1 MKRYSFPLDERLVKE
16 FFNPIRSKKDVVSLL
31 MKSIKIMLINDTVDK
46 CRVRGEII
54 LIVSKMS
61 RLFYF
66 TENKFFSITFPFLV
80 YESDGELEFSS
91 KTVKIIDSKVTS
103 DVIGVISKNGFQD
116 VECALEFVDPIV
128 EIADFEQLF
137 WPFILNL
144 FMYEDGYIR
153 YDYDEKYEDGD
164 HHPLNHYDI
173 FYSSLATFKVG
184 LRNRLE
190 ADSMLDFLDSN
201 SICNYLECTKYKKC

>member
-1 MKRYSFPLDERLVKE
+1 MKRYSFALDERLVKE
-16 FFNPIRSKKDVVSLL
+16 FFTPIRSKKDVVSLL
-31 MKSIKIMLINDTVDK
+31 MKSIKLILINDTIEES
-46 CRVRGEII
+46 RVKGELT

-66 TENKFFSITFPFLV
+66 SENKFFSISFPFLV
-80 YESDGELEFSS
+80 VETEGVLEFSS
-91 KTVKIIDSKVTS
+91 KTVKIIDNKVTS
-103 DVIGVISKNGFQD
+103 DVISVISKSGFQD

-153 YDYDEKYEDGD
+153 YDYDEKYENGD

-173 FYSSLATFKVG
+173 FYSSLSTFKVG

-201 SICNYLECTKYKKC
+201 SICHYIECAT

>member
-1 MKRYSFPLDERLVKE
+1 MKRYTFTLDERLVNE
-16 FFNPIRSKKDVVSLL
+16 FFTPVRSKKDVVSLL
-31 MKSIKIMLINDTVDK
+31 MKSIKLMLVNDSIDK
-46 CRVRGEII
+46 SRVKGQLT
-54 LIVSKMS
+54 LIVSKTS

-66 TENKFFSITFPFLV
+66 SENKFFSISFPFLV
-80 YESDGELEFSS
+80 IENNGEFEFSS

-103 DVIGVISKNGFQD
+103 QVIGVVSKSGFQD

-137 WPFILNL
+137 WPFLLNL

-153 YDYDEKYEDGD
+153 YDYDEKHESGD

-173 FYSSLATFKVG
+173 FYSSLSTFKIG

-190 ADSMLDFLDSN
+190 SDSMLDFLDSN
-201 SICNYLECTKYKKC
+201 SICHYLECAT

>member
-1 MKRYSFPLDERLVKE
+1 MKRYTFTLDERLVKE
-16 FFNPIRSKKDVVSLL
+16 FFTPVRSKKDIVSLL
-31 MKSIKIMLINDTVDK
+31 MKSIKLMLVNDAIDK
-46 CRVRGEII
+46 IRVKGELT

-66 TENKFFSITFPFLV
+66 SENKFFSISFPFLV
-80 YESDGELEFSS
+80 IENEGELEFSS
-91 KTVKIIDSKVTS
+91 KTVKIIDNKVTS
-103 DVIGVISKNGFQD
+103 DVIGVVSKSGFQD
-116 VECALEFVDPIV
+116 VECALEFVDPII

-137 WPFILNL
+137 WPFLLNL

-153 YDYDEKYEDGD
+153 YDYDEKYESGD

-173 FYSSLATFKVG
+173 FYSSLSTFKIG

-190 ADSMLDFLDSN
+190 SDSMLDFLDSN
-201 SICNYLECTKYKKC
+201 SICHYLECAT